1 MEKDLFGHEYGTGEE
16 DVKLASFIFG
26 STPESTD
33 MDSIKKKTYAKIHRS
48 RLRSRLRRIVAG
60 WLAAAACVAVVA
72 TVWLIP
78 GDAIDG
84 LREEAMA
91 AVSPETVTV
100 RVPTGERM
108 TVMLPDGT
116 KLVANSRSEIRYPER
131 FTGDTRE
138 IYACGE
144 VYLDVARDEEHPFIV
159 RSKGFELKVLGTK
172 FNICNYDGKN
182 SNVVLVQGS
191 VEVTTGSRDKV
202 TMRPSQLLGIIDGKL
217 DGLRTVDTSQY
228 TSWMSD
234 IMDLH
239 GDGIRLVVDR
249 LNHYYG
255 TDIGVR
261 GNFSS
266 TPLYGKLVYQKNIDE
281 VLKAINIIT
290 GTRLA
295 VSGGKVYISK

>member
-1 MEKDLFGHEYGTGEE
+1 MEKDIFGHDYGKGED
-16 DVKLASFIFG
+16 DVKLADFIFS
-26 STPESTD
+26 STPEKTD
-33 MDSIKKKTYAKIHRS
+33 MGSIKKKTYAKIHRS
-48 RLRSRLRRIVAG
+48 RRRARLRRMVAG

-72 TVWLIP
+72 TLWLVP
-78 GDAIDG
+78 DDAIDG
-84 LREEAMA
+84 LREQAIA
-91 AVSPETVTV
+91 AVSPATVTV
-100 RVPTGERM
+100 KVPTGERM
-108 TVMLPDGT
+108 TIMLPDGT
-116 KLVANSRSEIRYPER
+116 KLVANSRSEIRYPEK

-138 IYACGE
+138 IYASGE
-144 VYLDVARDEEHPFIV
+144 VFLDVARDEEHPFVV
-159 RSKGFELKVLGTK
+159 RSKGFEMKVLGTK
-172 FNICNYDGKN
+172 FNIFNYDGKY

-202 TMRPSQLLGIIDGKL
+202 TMRPSQLLDITDGKL

-228 TSWMSD
+228 TSWMND

-239 GDGIRLVVDR
+239 GDGLHQVVER

-266 TPLYGKLVYQKNIDE
+266 TPLYGKLVYKKNIDE

-290 GTRLA
+290 GTRLT
-295 VSGGKVYISK
+295 VSGGRVYVSK

>member
-1 MEKDLFGHEYGTGEE
+1 MEKDIFGHDYGKGED
-16 DVKLASFIFG
+16 DVKLADFIFN
-26 STPESTD
+26 STPEKTD
-33 MDSIKKKTYAKIHRS
+33 MGSIKKKTYAKIHRS
-48 RLRSRLRRIVAG
+48 RRRARLRRMVTG

-72 TVWLIP
+72 TLWLVP
-78 GDAIDG
+78 DDAIDG
-84 LREEAMA
+84 LREQAIA
-91 AVSPETVTV
+91 AVSPATVTV
-100 RVPTGERM
+100 KVPTGERM
-108 TVMLPDGT
+108 TIMLPDGT
-116 KLVANSRSEIRYPER
+116 KLVANSRSEIRYPEK

-138 IYACGE
+138 IYASGE
-144 VYLDVARDEEHPFIV
+144 VFLDVARDEEHPFVV

-172 FNICNYDGKN
+172 FNIFNYDGKY

-202 TMRPSQLLGIIDGKL
+202 TMRPSQLLDITDGKL

-228 TSWMSD
+228 TSWMND

-239 GDGIRLVVDR
+239 GDGLHQVVER

-266 TPLYGKLVYQKNIDE
+266 TPLYGKLVYKKNIDE

-290 GTRLA
+290 GTRLT
-295 VSGGKVYISK
+295 VSGGMVYVSK